1 MLNLK
6 ELFIKISMI
15 FIGSCIGSSFNF
27 DNYFRW
33 NNHKDFLSCLSTTYP
48 DRAQIIN
55 IGSSIEGRE
64 IRVIKIGKPRADGI
78 AKPAVWIDGGI
89 HAREWISPAAVEYV
103 VHQLVENVGIE
114 NNNLVDIFDIYVVP
128 VLNPDG

>member
-1 MLNLK
+1 MV
-6 ELFIKISMI
+6 

-64 IRVIKIGKPRADGI
+64 IRVIKIGRPRADGI

-103 VHQLVENVGIE
+103 VHQLVENVGTE
-114 NNNLVDIFDIYVVP
+114 VNNLVDTFDIYVVP